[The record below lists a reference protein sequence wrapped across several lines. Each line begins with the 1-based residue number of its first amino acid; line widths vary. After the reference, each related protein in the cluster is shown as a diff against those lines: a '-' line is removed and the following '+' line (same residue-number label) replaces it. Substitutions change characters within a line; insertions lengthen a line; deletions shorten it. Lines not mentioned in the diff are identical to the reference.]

1 MRNIIYSIIAIS
13 FLGIFAM
20 GFTYK
25 ANSKKII
32 TIQTVDKSVTT
43 NLLNESAKII
53 SARLKSY
60 CSEKFEMIVAP
71 ENNQI
76 SVKLNNNWDIKI
88 AEKLIL
94 QKGVLAFYESFNQSE
109 LIALLGNNKHL
120 FTLLESDT
128 TNKFTANIGCTSI
141 SNFINVL
148 YYLKTTNTDTKC
160 KFLWS
165 KTENKNEIC
174 LYVGRIKSASGD
186 LLGIDNIECI
196 DSQKDKTYNNYQIEI
211 KFKQSSIE
219 KWANLTK
226 YNLEKTII
234 LALDNDVLFAPIVK
248 SEIKGGNCIV
258 TGNFTKKD
266 GDYIVAISTNGILPC
281 EFKVIE

>member
-20 GFTYK
+20 GFTYNP
-25 ANSKKII
+25 NSKKAI
-32 TIQTVDKSVTT
+32 TIQTVDKSVTSE
-43 NLLNESAKII
+43 LLNESAKII

-60 CSEKFEMIVAP
+60 CSEKFEMIVTP

-76 SVKLNNNWDIKI
+76 SVKLNNDWDIKI

-94 QKGVLAFYESFNQSE
+94 QKGELSFYESYNQSE
-109 LIALLGNNKHL
+109 LITLLGNNKHL

-141 SNFINVL
+141 LNISNVL
-148 YYLKTTNTDTKC
+148 DYIKTTNTDTKC
-160 KFLWS
+160 KFLWN

-196 DSQKDKTYNNYQIEI
+196 DSQKEKIHNNYQIEI

-258 TGNFTKKD
+258 SGNFSKKD
-266 GDYIVAISTNGILPC
+266 GDYIVAITTNGILPC